1 MSIVNVDN
9 HALDKTIDERIEMA
23 MNIASE
29 YSGCGLFD
37 EDGKLVD
44 TGMYQLTKGTM
55 LEIMQYQQEQI
66 TRLDELLS
74 EDMVIMMKKI
84 DVLVKSIAEVDS
96 LKVLKRKLTGL
107 SIRWVDGSDGS
118 SNAFDIK

>member
-1 MSIVNVDN
+1 VSIVTVNN
-9 HALDKTIDERIEMA
+9 YALDKIIDERIEMA

-44 TGMYQLTKGTM
+44 TGMYQLTKGTL

-66 TRLDELLS
+66 TKQRE
-74 EDMVIMMKKI
+74 MI
-84 DVLVKSIAEVDS
+84 DVLVKSIADIDS
-96 LKVLKRKLTGL
+96 LETLKKKLSAL
-107 SIRWVDGSDGS
+107 NI
-118 SNAFDIK
+118 NADKGGNNG

>member
-1 MSIVNVDN
+1 VSIVTVDN
-9 HALDKTIDERIEMA
+9 YALDKIIDERIEMA

-44 TGMYQLTKGTM
+44 TGTYQLTKGTM

-66 TRLDELLS
+66 TKQRK
-74 EDMVIMMKKI
+74 MI
-84 DVLVKSIAEVDS
+84 DVLVKSIADIDS
-96 LKVLKRKLTGL
+96 LETLKKKLSAL
-107 SIRWVDGSDGS
+107 NI
-118 SNAFDIK
+118 NADKGGNNG

>member
-1 MSIVNVDN
+1 MSIVTVDN
-9 HALDKTIDERIEMA
+9 YALDKIIDERIEMA

-44 TGMYQLTKGTM
+44 TGTYQLTKGTM

-66 TRLDELLS
+66 TKQRE
-74 EDMVIMMKKI
+74 MI
-84 DVLVKSIAEVDS
+84 DVLVKSIADIDS
-96 LKVLKRKLTGL
+96 LETLKRKLSAL
-107 SIRWVDGSDGS
+107 NI
-118 SNAFDIK
+118 NADKGGKNV

>member
-1 MSIVNVDN
+1 VSIVTVDN
-9 HALDKTIDERIEMA
+9 YALDRIIDERIEMA

-44 TGMYQLTKGTM
+44 TGMYQLTKGTL

-66 TRLDELLS
+66 TKQRE
-74 EDMVIMMKKI
+74 MI
-84 DVLVKSIAEVDS
+84 DVLVKSIADIDS
-96 LKVLKRKLTGL
+96 LETLKKKLSAL
-107 SIRWVDGSDGS
+107 NI
-118 SNAFDIK
+118 NADKGGNNG

>member
-1 MSIVNVDN
+1 MSIVTVDN
-9 HALDKTIDERIEMA
+9 YALDKIIDERIEMA

-66 TRLDELLS
+66 TKQRK
-74 EDMVIMMKKI
+74 MI
-84 DVLVKSIAEVDS
+84 DVLVKSIADIDS
-96 LKVLKRKLTGL
+96 LETLKRKLSAL
-107 SIRWVDGSDGS
+107 NI
-118 SNAFDIK
+118 NADKGGKNV

>member
-1 MSIVNVDN
+1 MSIVTVDN
-9 HALDKTIDERIEMA
+9 YALDKIIDERIEMA

-44 TGMYQLTKGTM
+44 TGMYQLTKGTL

-66 TRLDELLS
+66 TKQRE
-74 EDMVIMMKKI
+74 MI
-84 DVLVKSIAEVDS
+84 DVLVKSIADIDS
-96 LKVLKRKLTGL
+96 LETLKRKLSAL
-107 SIRWVDGSDGS
+107 NI
-118 SNAFDIK
+118 NADKGGKNV

>member
-1 MSIVNVDN
+1 MSIVTVNN
-9 HALDKTIDERIEMA
+9 YALDKIIDERIEMA

-44 TGMYQLTKGTM
+44 TGMYQLTKGTL

-66 TRLDELLS
+66 TKQRE
-74 EDMVIMMKKI
+74 MI
-84 DVLVKSIAEVDS
+84 DVLVKSIADIDS
-96 LKVLKRKLTGL
+96 LETLKRKLSAL
-107 SIRWVDGSDGS
+107 NI
-118 SNAFDIK
+118 NADKGGKNV

>member
-1 MSIVNVDN
+1 MSIVTVNN
-9 HALDKTIDERIEMA
+9 YALDKIIDERIEMA

-66 TRLDELLS
+66 TNIFHRCAMQRE
-74 EDMVIMMKKI
+74 MI
-84 DVLVKSIAEVDS
+84 DVLVKSIADIDS
-96 LKVLKRKLTGL
+96 LETLKRKLSAL
-107 SIRWVDGSDGS
+107 NI
-118 SNAFDIK
+118 NADKGGKNV

>member
-1 MSIVNVDN
+1 MVSINVSG
-9 HALDKTIDERIEMA
+9 LDDAIDERIEMA

-66 TRLDELLS
+66 TNQRE
-74 EDMVIMMKKI
+74 MI
-84 DVLVKSIAEVDS
+84 DVLVKSIADIDS
-96 LKVLKRKLTGL
+96 LETLKKKLSAL
-107 SIRWVDGSDGS
+107 NI
-118 SNAFDIK
+118 NADKGGNNG

>member
-1 MSIVNVDN
+1 VSIVTVDN
-9 HALDKTIDERIEMA
+9 YALDKIIDERIEMA

-44 TGMYQLTKGTM
+44 TGTYQLTKGTL

-66 TRLDELLS
+66 TKQRE
-74 EDMVIMMKKI
+74 MI
-84 DVLVKSIAEVDS
+84 DVLVKSIADIDS
-96 LKVLKRKLTGL
+96 LETLKKKLSAL
-107 SIRWVDGSDGS
+107 NI
-118 SNAFDIK
+118 NADKGGNNG

>member
-1 MSIVNVDN
+1 MSIVTVDN
-9 HALDKTIDERIEMA
+9 YALDRIIDERIEMA

-44 TGMYQLTKGTM
+44 TGMYQLTKGTL

-66 TRLDELLS
+66 TKQRE
-74 EDMVIMMKKI
+74 MI
-84 DVLVKSIAEVDS
+84 DVLVKSIADIDS
-96 LKVLKRKLTGL
+96 LETLKKKLSAL
-107 SIRWVDGSDGS
+107 NI
-118 SNAFDIK
+118 NADKGGNNG

>member
-1 MSIVNVDN
+1 MSIVTVDN
-9 HALDKTIDERIEMA
+9 YALDKIIDERIEMA

-44 TGMYQLTKGTM
+44 TGMYQLTKGTL

-66 TRLDELLS
+66 TKQRE
-74 EDMVIMMKKI
+74 MI
-84 DVLVKSIAEVDS
+84 DVLVKSIADIDS
-96 LKVLKRKLTGL
+96 LETLKKKLSAL
-107 SIRWVDGSDGS
+107 NI
-118 SNAFDIK
+118 NADKGGKNV

>member
-1 MSIVNVDN
+1 MSIVTVDN
-9 HALDKTIDERIEMA
+9 YALDKIIDERIEMA

-44 TGMYQLTKGTM
+44 TGMYQLTKGTL

-66 TRLDELLS
+66 TKQRE
-74 EDMVIMMKKI
+74 MI
-84 DVLVKSIAEVDS
+84 DVLVKSIADIDS
-96 LKVLKRKLTGL
+96 LETLKKKLSAL
-107 SIRWVDGSDGS
+107 NI
-118 SNAFDIK
+118 NADKGGNNG

>member
-1 MSIVNVDN
+1 VSIVTVDN
-9 HALDKTIDERIEMA
+9 YALDKIIDERIEMA

-44 TGMYQLTKGTM
+44 TGTYQLTKGTM

-66 TRLDELLS
+66 TKQRE
-74 EDMVIMMKKI
+74 MI
-84 DVLVKSIAEVDS
+84 DVLVKSIADIDS
-96 LKVLKRKLTGL
+96 LETLKRKLSAL
-107 SIRWVDGSDGS
+107 NI
-118 SNAFDIK
+118 NADKGGKNV

>member
-1 MSIVNVDN
+1 MSIVTVDN
-9 HALDKTIDERIEMA
+9 YALDKIIDERIEMA

-44 TGMYQLTKGTM
+44 TGTYQLTKGTM

-66 TRLDELLS
+66 TKQRE
-74 EDMVIMMKKI
+74 MI
-84 DVLVKSIAEVDS
+84 DVLVKGIAEVDS
-96 LKVLKRKLTGL
+96 LETLKKKLSAL
-107 SIRWVDGSDGS
+107 NI
-118 SNAFDIK
+118 NADKGGKNV

>member
-66 TRLDELLS
+66 TNQRE
-74 EDMVIMMKKI
+74 MI

>member
-1 MSIVNVDN
+1 MSIVTVDN
-9 HALDKTIDERIEMA
+9 YALDRIIDERIEMA

-66 TRLDELLS
+66 TKQRE
-74 EDMVIMMKKI
+74 MI
-84 DVLVKSIAEVDS
+84 DVLVKSIADIDS
-96 LKVLKRKLTGL
+96 LETLKKKLSAL
-107 SIRWVDGSDGS
+107 NI
-118 SNAFDIK
+118 NADKGGNNG

>member
-1 MSIVNVDN
+1 MSIVTVNN
-9 HALDKTIDERIEMA
+9 YALDKIIDERIEMA

-66 TRLDELLS
+66 TKQRE
-74 EDMVIMMKKI
+74 MI
-84 DVLVKSIAEVDS
+84 DVLVKSIADIDS
-96 LKVLKRKLTGL
+96 LETLKKKLSAL
-107 SIRWVDGSDGS
+107 NI
-118 SNAFDIK
+118 NADKGGNNG

>member
-1 MSIVNVDN
+1 MSIVTVNN
-9 HALDKTIDERIEMA
+9 YALDKIIDERIEMA

-44 TGMYQLTKGTM
+44 TGTYQLTKGTM

-66 TRLDELLS
+66 TRLDELLH
-74 EDMVIMMKKI
+74 EDMVIVRKKI
-84 DVLVKSIAEVDS
+84 DVLVKGIADIDS
-96 LKVLKRKLTGL
+96 LETLKRKLSAL
-107 SIRWVDGSDGS
+107 NI
-118 SNAFDIK
+118 NADKGGKNV

>member
-1 MSIVNVDN
+1 VSIVTVNN
-9 HALDKTIDERIEMA
+9 YALDKIIDERIEMA

-66 TRLDELLS
+66 TKQRE
-74 EDMVIMMKKI
+74 MI
-84 DVLVKSIAEVDS
+84 DVLVKSIADIDS
-96 LKVLKRKLTGL
+96 LETLKRKLSAL
-107 SIRWVDGSDGS
+107 NI
-118 SNAFDIK
+118 NADKGGKNV

>member
-1 MSIVNVDN
+1 MSIVTVDN
-9 HALDKTIDERIEMA
+9 YALDKIIDERIEMA

-44 TGMYQLTKGTM
+44 TGMYQLTKGTL

-66 TRLDELLS
+66 TKQRE
-74 EDMVIMMKKI
+74 MI
-84 DVLVKSIAEVDS
+84 DVLVKSIADIDS
-96 LKVLKRKLTGL
+96 LETLKRKLSAL
-107 SIRWVDGSDGS
+107 NI
-118 SNAFDIK
+118 NADKGGNNG

>member
-1 MSIVNVDN
+1 MSIVTVDN
-9 HALDKTIDERIEMA
+9 YALDKIIDERIEMA

-44 TGMYQLTKGTM
+44 TGTYQLTKGTM

-66 TRLDELLS
+66 TKQRE
-74 EDMVIMMKKI
+74 MI
-84 DVLVKSIAEVDS
+84 DVLVKSIADIDS
-96 LKVLKRKLTGL
+96 LETLKRKLSAL
-107 SIRWVDGSDGS
+107 NI
-118 SNAFDIK
+118 NAEKGGKNV

>member
-1 MSIVNVDN
+1 MSIVTVDN
-9 HALDKTIDERIEMA
+9 YALDKIIDERIEMA

-66 TRLDELLS
+66 TKQRE
-74 EDMVIMMKKI
+74 MI
-84 DVLVKSIAEVDS
+84 DVLVKSIADIDS
-96 LKVLKRKLTGL
+96 LETLKKKLSAL
-107 SIRWVDGSDGS
+107 NI
-118 SNAFDIK
+118 NADKGGKNV

>member
-1 MSIVNVDN
+1 VSIVTVDN
-9 HALDKTIDERIEMA
+9 YALDKIIDERIEMA

-44 TGMYQLTKGTM
+44 TGMYQLTKGTL

-66 TRLDELLS
+66 TKQRE
-74 EDMVIMMKKI
+74 MI
-84 DVLVKSIAEVDS
+84 DVLVKSIADIDS
-96 LKVLKRKLTGL
+96 LETLKKKLSAL
-107 SIRWVDGSDGS
+107 NI
-118 SNAFDIK
+118 NADKGGNNG

>member
-1 MSIVNVDN
+1 MSIVTVDN
-9 HALDKTIDERIEMA
+9 YALDRIIDERIEMA

-44 TGMYQLTKGTM
+44 TGTYQLTKGTM

-66 TRLDELLS
+66 TKQRE
-74 EDMVIMMKKI
+74 MI
-84 DVLVKSIAEVDS
+84 DVLVKSIADIDS
-96 LKVLKRKLTGL
+96 LETLKKKLSAL
-107 SIRWVDGSDGS
+107 NI
-118 SNAFDIK
+118 NADKGGNNG

>member
-1 MSIVNVDN
+1 MSIVTVDN
-9 HALDKTIDERIEMA
+9 YALDKIIDERIEMA

-66 TRLDELLS
+66 TKQRE
-74 EDMVIMMKKI
+74 MI
-84 DVLVKSIAEVDS
+84 DVLVKSIADIDS
-96 LKVLKRKLTGL
+96 LETLKRKLSAL
-107 SIRWVDGSDGS
+107 NI
-118 SNAFDIK
+118 NADKGGKNV

>member
-1 MSIVNVDN
+1 VSIVTVDN
-9 HALDKTIDERIEMA
+9 YALDKIIDERIEMA

-44 TGMYQLTKGTM
+44 TGTYQLTKGTM

-66 TRLDELLS
+66 TKQRE
-74 EDMVIMMKKI
+74 MI
-84 DVLVKSIAEVDS
+84 DVLVKSIADIDS
-96 LKVLKRKLTGL
+96 LETLKKKLSAL
-107 SIRWVDGSDGS
+107 NI
-118 SNAFDIK
+118 NADKGGNNG

>member
-1 MSIVNVDN
+1 MSIVTVDN
-9 HALDKTIDERIEMA
+9 YALDKIIDERIEMA

-44 TGMYQLTKGTM
+44 TGTYQLTKGTM

-66 TRLDELLS
+66 TKQRK
-74 EDMVIMMKKI
+74 MI
-84 DVLVKSIAEVDS
+84 DVLVKSIADIDS
-96 LKVLKRKLTGL
+96 LETLKRKLSAL
-107 SIRWVDGSDGS
+107 NI
-118 SNAFDIK
+118 NADKGGKNV

>member
-1 MSIVNVDN
+1 MSIVTVDN
-9 HALDKTIDERIEMA
+9 YALDKIIDERIEMA

-44 TGMYQLTKGTM
+44 TGTYQLTKGTL

-66 TRLDELLS
+66 TKQRK
-74 EDMVIMMKKI
+74 MI
-84 DVLVKSIAEVDS
+84 DVLVKSIADIDS
-96 LKVLKRKLTGL
+96 LETLKKKLSAL
-107 SIRWVDGSDGS
+107 NI
-118 SNAFDIK
+118 NADKGGNNG

>member
-1 MSIVNVDN
+1 MSIVTVDN
-9 HALDKTIDERIEMA
+9 YALDKIIDERIEMA

-96 LKVLKRKLTGL
+96 LEVLKRKLTAL
-107 SIRWVDGSDGS
+107 HVRWVDGSDGT